1 MLLYKIKQKVILK
14 ILLTILL
21 LEIVIGGG
29 GRFIEIAGLSLKMI
43 FFAITIVVSFL
54 LVQKIRNNILLK
66 LLFFLLLLLSIATC
80 IGITTGAKTTL
91 IFSDLSPLLFFFIIP
106 FFSLVI
112 NDYNDIIYV
121 VKIIKLG
128 TSILAFLYLLL
139 LILLYREIIDFTQFY
154 AWGNARGEIFFRPG
168 SYMFF
173 YKGFLYLCIG
183 FFFHMITIRSLKD
196 KVITALIYLSIVLT
210 LSRGLIL
217 MTSIVYIFYILF
229 ISKKKWLKFFLF
241 LFGIIAFI
249 YLLPVYLEAIGDKSA
264 SDQVRID
271 TFDQVIDR
279 INIFTIFI
287 GQGFGNGVP
296 IRPERMELS
305 YLEIFHKQGILGL
318 SFWVILLFLNFYLC
332 HKIKKHR
339 EIALAFLLSV
349 CFVYLQSFTNPF
361 VNNPIGISIITLSIV
376 CMYKM
381 CLLEKSIFKT

>member
-1 MLLYKIKQKVILK
+1 
-14 ILLTILL
+14 
-21 LEIVIGGG
+21 
-29 GRFIEIAGLSLKMI
+29 
-43 FFAITIVVSFL
+43 
-54 LVQKIRNNILLK
+54 
-66 LLFFLLLLLSIATC
+66 
-80 IGITTGAKTTL
+80 
-91 IFSDLSPLLFFFIIP
+91 
-106 FFSLVI
+106 
-112 NDYNDIIYV
+112 
-121 VKIIKLG
+121 
-128 TSILAFLYLLL
+128 
-139 LILLYREIIDFTQFY
+139 
-154 AWGNARGEIFFRPG
+154 
-168 SYMFF
+168 
-173 YKGFLYLCIG
+173 
-183 FFFHMITIRSLKD
+183 MITIRSLKD

-296 IRPERMELS
+296 IRPERMEIS

-339 EIALAFLLSV
+339 EIALAFVLSV

>member
-1 MLLYKIKQKVILK
+1 MLLYKIKQKSLLK
-14 ILLTILL
+14 NFLAILL
-21 LEIVIGGG
+21 LEVVVGGG
-29 GRFIEIAGLSLKMI
+29 GRFTEIGGLSLKII
-43 FFAITIVVSFL
+43 FFTIAIVISL
-54 LVQKIRNNILLK
+54 LSVRKIKNDILLK
-66 LLFFLLLLLSIATC
+66 ILFFLLLLLSIATC

-91 IFSDLSPLLFFFIIP
+91 IFSDVSPLLFFFIIP

-217 MTSIVYIFYILF
+217 MTSIVYIF
-229 ISKKKWLKFFLF
+229 
-241 LFGIIAFI
+241 
-249 YLLPVYLEAIGDKSA
+249 
-264 SDQVRID
+264 
-271 TFDQVIDR
+271 
-279 INIFTIFI
+279 
-287 GQGFGNGVP
+287 
-296 IRPERMELS
+296 
-305 YLEIFHKQGILGL
+305 
-318 SFWVILLFLNFYLC
+318 
-332 HKIKKHR
+332 
-339 EIALAFLLSV
+339 
-349 CFVYLQSFTNPF
+349 
-361 VNNPIGISIITLSIV
+361 
-376 CMYKM
+376 
-381 CLLEKSIFKT
+381 